1 MAEWYPIVSQLS
13 YQFICWWTFGCCH
26 LLATVD
32 SAAMNIHVKY
42 IFESLF
48 SVFRHMYL
56 LVELLVMRRLCFL
69 QGMPVP
75 SHVHH
80 PANPFVVL
88 SFGFLQEASLDAP
101 PVFSQSLHSTPLSK
115 QFRLYMV
122 TTQFLLSPSVCC
134 MVQRAG
140 TVSYSGPLTSI
151 STFLAHPKCS
161 EMTCWMTGSL
171 GEWMNFIDSFTPR
184 SYFFPPDIL

>member
-80 PANPFVVL
+80 PANPFV
-88 SFGFLQEASLDAP
+88 SSL
-101 PVFSQSLHSTPLSK
+101 FW
-115 QFRLYMV
+115 
-122 TTQFLLSPSVCC
+122 LL
-134 MVQRAG
+134 
-140 TVSYSGPLTSI
+140 
-151 STFLAHPKCS
+151 
-161 EMTCWMTGSL
+161 TGSL
-171 GEWMNFIDSFTPR
+171 PGCPSCVLSEPSFHTSIKTIPSLHGNHSIPFVSLCMLHGPESR
-184 SYFFPPDIL
+184 NCVLFRTSHQH